1 MEQKINNI
9 FFRLKKNVRD
19 QHVILEME
27 VLLLVIILLVQNVVI
42 NGVGYVGKLGKLT
55 VVTIINAMGSI
66 QKKAK
71 IKKN

>member
-1 MEQKINNI
+1 
-9 FFRLKKNVRD
+9 
-19 QHVILEME
+19 
-27 VLLLVIILLVQNVVI
+27 LLVIILLVQNVVI